1 MASMSH
7 YHEPGQSKPVPL
19 RKDRRFILGNLAIG
33 HGVAHSFT
41 QSFTLILPDIQSH
54 MGFGDIR
61 YGFILA
67 TRQLVT
73 GASVIPGGFLVD
85 MVQRQWGL
93 IFAGCM
99 LVLGGSFVIAGGA
112 PNYWAILVAA
122 IFVSLPNTM
131 WHLPSFALL
140 SQQFPEKRG
149 FALATHGAG
158 ANFGGAMGPL
168 VAGVLLALLLSS
180 GDEWRYVMFILAVP
194 AFIMVFPILLFL
206 RDVGDGTNSKRALN
220 TRVRDAVK
228 MIKQPAVIAITSTM
242 LLRGVGLNVLTNW
255 SPKYLS
261 QSVEEGGLDLSRL
274 WVGLDMSLFIGMAI
288 FSAPLLGAIS
298 DKIGRKQVIVP
309 GMVIS
314 TLLTIAMVQV
324 GSNIVLLTLIFAAM
338 GPFSYTLGQL
348 LQASLLDRVARG
360 TEATTIGLVQGIRGL
375 AFSVS
380 PVLMGFLSSTVGI
393 KSVFYLAVLFFIAAL
408 VVMLLVP
415 LRESPEVAE

>member
-1 MASMSH
+1 M
-7 YHEPGQSKPVPL
+7 
-19 RKDRRFILGNLAIG
+19 
-33 HGVAHSFT
+33 AHSFT
-41 QSFTLILPDIQSH
+41 QSFTLILPDIQSY

-93 IFAGCM
+93 ILASCM

-131 WHLPSFALL
+131 WHLPSLAIL

-168 VAGVLLALLLSS
+168 VAGVLLGALLSR
-180 GDEWRYVMFILAVP
+180 GDEWRYVMFIFAVP
-194 AFIMVFPILLFL
+194 AFLMVFPILLFL

-220 TRVRDAVK
+220 TRVRDAAK
-228 MIKQPAVIAITSTM
+228 MITQPAVMAITATM

-261 QSVEEGGLDLSRL
+261 QSVEEGGLDLARI
-274 WVGLDMSLFIGMAI
+274 WVGLDMSLFVGMAI
-288 FSAPLLGAIS
+288 FSAPLLGALS
-298 DKIGRKQVIVP
+298 DRIGRKQVIIP

-324 GSNIVLLTLIFAAM
+324 GSNVVLLTLIFAAM
-338 GPFSYTLGQL
+338 GPFSYTMGQL
-348 LQASLLDRVARG
+348 LQASLLDRVIRG
-360 TEATTIGLVQGIRGL
+360 TEATTIGLVQGIRSL

-393 KSVFYLAVLFFIAAL
+393 QSVFYVAVLFFIAAI
-408 VVMLLVP
+408 VVLLLVP
-415 LRESPEVAE
+415 LRGVAESAE